1 MRPLAPAT
9 FPTLPKPRTSAIGL
23 YAKDRALEK
32 RRVVHGVRMRL
43 STDRILTTH
52 VGSMPR
58 PQGLVDALLRKDHG
72 EAYDPADYAQVIHD
86 AVGAV
91 VRRQAEAGVDIPSD
105 GEASKVS
112 YSTYMMD
119 RLTGFGGDTPRK
131 VALDL
136 IPYPEFREKMSRMT
150 GVQAFRR
157 ASCIGPVAVKNLEP
171 LKADIDN
178 MLAAMTAVGVQE
190 GFMNSASPGLITAFQ
205 PNEFYTS
212 HEDYVWALSE
222 AMRQEYRMIVDAGL
236 VLQLDC
242 PDLAMA
248 RHTGFQDLTEAEFL
262 KRAEHQAEVMNHA
275 LRNIPEHSLRMH
287 ICWGNY
293 EGPHDFDID
302 LHKILPVILKAKPQ
316 GILFEAANSR
326 HAHEWA
332 VWAGARLPDDKVL
345 IPGLVDTCSNYV
357 EHPELVAQGIERF
370 AAIVGRERVLAGTDC
385 GFGTF
390 AGYGKLDGEIAYKK
404 LKALAEGAAIASRRL
419 WTRTRAAARSA

>member
-1 MRPLAPAT
+1 
-9 FPTLPKPRTSAIGL
+9 
-23 YAKDRALEK
+23 
-32 RRVVHGVRMRL
+32 MRL

-58 PQGLVDALLRKDHG
+58 PQALADVLLRKDHG
-72 EAYDPADYAQVIHD
+72 EADDPAEYARVIHE
-86 AVGAV
+86 AVEAV
-91 VRRQAEAGVDIPSD
+91 VKRQVEAGVDVPSD

-119 RLTGFGGDTPRK
+119 RLTGFGGDNQRK

-136 IPYPEFREKMSRMT
+136 APYPEFREKMSRMT

-157 ASCIGPVAVKNLEP
+157 ASCIGPVAVKDLEP
-171 LKADIDN
+171 LKADIGN
-178 MLAAMTAVGVQE
+178 MRAAMAASGVSE

-205 PNEFYTS
+205 PNEFYAS

-222 AMRQEYRMIVDAGL
+222 AMRQEYRLIVDAGL
-236 VLQLDC
+236 ILQLDC

-248 RHTGFQDLTEAEFL
+248 RHTGFQDLSEAEFV
-262 KRAEHQAEVMNHA
+262 KRAQLHVEAMNAALEGVPAERVRLHV
-275 LRNIPEHSLRMH
+275 
-287 ICWGNY
+287 CWGNY

-302 LHKILPVILKAKPQ
+302 LAKILPAILKAKPQ
-316 GILFEAANSR
+316 GILFEAANAR
-326 HAHEWA
+326 HAHEWT
-332 VWAGARLPDDKVL
+332 VWAGAKLPEDKVL
-345 IPGLVDTCSNYV
+345 IPGLIDTSSNYV

-390 AGYGKLDGEIAYKK
+390 AGYGKMDMEISYKK
-404 LKALAEGAAIASRRL
+404 LRSLAEGASIASRRL
-419 WTRTRAAARSA
+419 WGQKAA

>member
-1 MRPLAPAT
+1 
-9 FPTLPKPRTSAIGL
+9 
-23 YAKDRALEK
+23 
-32 RRVVHGVRMRL
+32 MRL
-43 STDRILTTH
+43 STERTLTTH

-58 PQGLVDALLRKDHG
+58 PRALVDMLLKKDHG
-72 EAYDPADYAQVIHD
+72 EAYDPAEYDRVIAE
-86 AVGAV
+86 AVTAV
-91 VRRQAEAGVDIPSD
+91 VRRQVEAGVDIPSD

-119 RLTGFGGDTPRK
+119 RLTGFGGDNQRK

-136 IPYPEFREKMSRMT
+136 APYPEFREKMSRMT
-150 GVQAFRR
+150 GTQEFRR
-157 ASCIGPVAVKNLEP
+157 ASCIGPVAVKDLGP
-171 LKADIDN
+171 LKIDIDN
-178 MLAAMTAVGVQE
+178 MLAAMKASSVAE

-205 PNEFYTS
+205 PNQYYKT

-222 AMRQEYRMIVDAGL
+222 AMKQEYRMIVEAGL

-248 RHTGFQDLTEAEFL
+248 RHTGFQDLSETEFV
-262 KRAEHQAEVMNHA
+262 KRAELHVEAMNAA
-275 LRNIPEHSLRMH
+275 LEGIAADRVRFHV
-287 ICWGNY
+287 CWGNY
-293 EGPHDFDID
+293 EGPHDYDID

-332 VWAGARLPDDKVL
+332 VWAEAKLPEDKVL
-345 IPGLVDTCSNYV
+345 IPGLIDSCSNYV
-357 EHPELVAQGIERF
+357 EHPELVAQTIERF

-390 AGYGKLDGEIAYKK
+390 AGFGKLDGEIAYKK
-404 LKALAEGAAIASRRL
+404 LAALAEGAAIASKRL
-419 WTRTRAAARSA
+419 WKKAA

>member
-1 MRPLAPAT
+1 MR
-9 FPTLPKPRTSAIGL
+9 R
-23 YAKDRALEK
+23 
-32 RRVVHGVRMRL
+32 

-58 PQGLVDALLRKDHG
+58 PQSLVDVLLRKDHG
-72 EAYDPADYAQVIHD
+72 EAYDPAEYERVIRD
-86 AVGAV
+86 AVAAV
-91 VRRQAEAGVDIPSD
+91 VKRQVEAGVDVPSD

-119 RLTGFGGDTPRK
+119 RLTGFGGDNKRK

-136 IPYPEFREKMSRMT
+136 APYPEFREKMSRMT
-150 GVQAFRR
+150 GVQEFRR
-157 ASCIGPVAVKNLEP
+157 ASCIGPVAVKDLQP
-171 LKADIDN
+171 LKADIGN
-178 MLAAMTAVGVQE
+178 MLAAMAAMGVQE

-205 PNEFYTS
+205 PNQYYKT
-212 HEDYVWALSE
+212 HEDYVWALSD
-222 AMRQEYRMIVDAGL
+222 AMRQEYRLIVEAGL

-248 RHTGFQDLTEAEFL
+248 RHTGFQDLTEAEFI
-262 KRAEHQAEVMNHA
+262 KRAELHVEAMNAALEGIPAERVRFHV
-275 LRNIPEHSLRMH
+275 
-287 ICWGNY
+287 CWGNY

-302 LHKILPVILKAKPQ
+302 LIKILPVILKAKPQ

-326 HAHEWA
+326 HAHEWK
-332 VWAGARLPDDKVL
+332 VWAEAKLPEDKVL
-345 IPGLVDTCSNYV
+345 IPGLIDSCSNYV
-357 EHPELVAQGIERF
+357 EHPELVAQGVERF

-404 LKALAEGAAIASRRL
+404 LKALAEGAAIATRRL
-419 WTRTRAAARSA
+419 WGRQAA